1 MNETDTEDDYSDV
14 LTPPP
19 PTDSGAEFHARRA
32 VTTKMRSSRLG
43 FFLACVA
50 AAFVSALWPTNKN
63 AELELALL
71 ACAWGAGK
79 VASAFFL
86 FYFWQTTD
94 ASTRVSSPRKIAL
107 LDLIPLW
114 NLFWFFKAYAGGARA
129 GVATLELLDDNRA
142 RLIAPIRLARV
153 VGVLTIV
160 ATLCYAA
167 HLIFCALAI
176 PGLTARAFALLFSLG
191 EATNFYIGYMNS
203 HYIWAYVARVAPLAI
218 LVVQLCLRY
227 KLLAALQGIG
237 EYAQSARNT
246 EPHATEAEIAAER
259 EEARRLFA
267 DAARKNAE
275 KNF

>member
-19 PTDSGAEFHARRA
+19 PTDSGAEFYARRA

-71 ACAWGAGK
+71 ACAWGVGK

-114 NLFWFFKAYAGGARA
+114 NLF
-129 GVATLELLDDNRA
+129 
-142 RLIAPIRLARV
+142 
-153 VGVLTIV
+153 
-160 ATLCYAA
+160 
-167 HLIFCALAI
+167 
-176 PGLTARAFALLFSLG
+176 
-191 EATNFYIGYMNS
+191 
-203 HYIWAYVARVAPLAI
+203 
-218 LVVQLCLRY
+218 
-227 KLLAALQGIG
+227 
-237 EYAQSARNT
+237 
-246 EPHATEAEIAAER
+246 
-259 EEARRLFA
+259 
-267 DAARKNAE
+267 
-275 KNF
+275 

>member
-1 MNETDTEDDYSDV
+1 MNDGNMEDDYRDV
-14 LTPPP
+14 LAPPP
-19 PTDSGAEFHARRA
+19 SADSGAEFHARRA
-32 VTTKMRSSRLG
+32 VATKMRSSRLG
-43 FFLACVA
+43 FFLACVVA
-50 AAFVSALWPTNKN
+50 AIVSALWPTNKN

-94 ASTRVSSPRKIAL
+94 KSTRVATPRKIAL
-107 LDLIPLW
+107 LDLVPLW

-142 RLIAPIRLARV
+142 RLVAPIRLARV

-167 HLIFCALAI
+167 HLIYLAFAI
-176 PGLTARAFALLFSLG
+176 PDLTARAFALLLSLG

-237 EYAQSARNT
+237 AYAQSARNT
-246 EPHATEAEIAAER
+246 DPLATETEIAAER

-267 DAARKNAE
+267 DAARKDAE
-275 KNF
+275 K

>member
-1 MNETDTEDDYSDV
+1 MNDGNMEDDYRDV
-14 LTPPP
+14 LAPPP
-19 PTDSGAEFHARRA
+19 SADSGAEFHARRA
-32 VTTKMRSSRLG
+32 MTTKMRSSRLG
-43 FFLACVA
+43 FFLACVVA
-50 AAFVSALWPTNKN
+50 AIVSALWPTNKN

-94 ASTRVSSPRKIAL
+94 KSTRVAAPRVVAL
-107 LDLIPLW
+107 LDLVPLW

-142 RLIAPIRLARV
+142 RLVAPIRLARV

-167 HLIFCALAI
+167 HLIYLAFAI
-176 PGLTARAFALLFSLG
+176 PDLTARAFALLLSLG

-203 HYIWAYVARVAPLAI
+203 HYIWAYVARVVPLAI

-237 EYAQSARNT
+237 AYAQSARNT
-246 EPHATEAEIAAER
+246 DPLATEAEIAAER

-275 KNF
+275 K

>member
-1 MNETDTEDDYSDV
+1 MNNGDPGYDYRDV
-14 LTPPP
+14 LEPPP
-19 PTDSGAEFHARRA
+19 SADSGAEFHARRA
-32 VTTKMRSSRLG
+32 ATMKMRSSRLG
-43 FFLACVA
+43 FFLACVV

-94 ASTRVSSPRKIAL
+94 ESTRVASPRKISL
-107 LDLIPLW
+107 LDLVPLW
-114 NLFWFFKAYAGGARA
+114 NLFWFFKAYVGGARA

-142 RLIAPIRLARV
+142 RLAAPIRLARV

-167 HLIFCALAI
+167 HLICLSLAI
-176 PGLTARAFALLFSLG
+176 PDLTARAFALLLSLG

-203 HYIWAYVARVAPLAI
+203 HYIWAYVARVVPLAI

-246 EPHATEAEIAAER
+246 DPLATEAEIAAER

-267 DAARKNAE
+267 DAARKDAE
-275 KNF
+275 K

>member
-1 MNETDTEDDYSDV
+1 MNNGDPGYDYRDV
-14 LTPPP
+14 LEPPP
-19 PTDSGAEFHARRA
+19 SADSGAEFHARRA
-32 VTTKMRSSRLG
+32 ATTKMRSSLLG
-43 FFLACVA
+43 FFLACVV

-94 ASTRVSSPRKIAL
+94 ESTRVATPRKIAL
-107 LDLIPLW
+107 LDLVPLW
-114 NLFWFFKAYAGGARA
+114 NLFWFFKAYVGGARA

-142 RLIAPIRLARV
+142 RLAAPIRLARV

-167 HLIFCALAI
+167 HLICLALAI
-176 PGLTARAFALLFSLG
+176 PDLTARAFALLLSLG

-203 HYIWAYVARVAPLAI
+203 HYIWAYVARVVPLAI

-246 EPHATEAEIAAER
+246 DPLATETEIAAER

-267 DAARKNAE
+267 DAARKDAE
-275 KNF
+275 K

>member
-1 MNETDTEDDYSDV
+1 MSDV
-14 LTPPP
+14 EVGATLASRTP
-19 PTDSGAEFHARRA
+19 SGRDCLQWRSRGQMQMHAADREVVRIPIIDGDPI
-32 VTTKMRSSRLG
+32 RQGGQWQNRLNRHG
-43 FFLACVA
+43 L
-50 AAFVSALWPTNKN
+50 
-63 AELELALL
+63 
-71 ACAWGAGK
+71 
-79 VASAFFL
+79 
-86 FYFWQTTD
+86 YFWQTTD

-167 HLIFCALAI
+167 HLIFWALAI

-275 KNF
+275 KKF

>member
-1 MNETDTEDDYSDV
+1 MNNGDPGYDYRDV
-14 LTPPP
+14 LEPPP
-19 PTDSGAEFHARRA
+19 SADSGAEFHARRA
-32 VTTKMRSSRLG
+32 ATTKMRSSRLG
-43 FFLACVA
+43 FFFACVV

-94 ASTRVSSPRKIAL
+94 ESTRVASPRKIAL
-107 LDLIPLW
+107 LDLVPLW
-114 NLFWFFKAYAGGARA
+114 SLFWFFKAYVGGARA

-142 RLIAPIRLARV
+142 RLAAPIRLARV

-167 HLIFCALAI
+167 HLICLALAI
-176 PGLTARAFALLFSLG
+176 PDLTARAFALLLSLG

-203 HYIWAYVARVAPLAI
+203 HYIWAYVARVVPLAI

-246 EPHATEAEIAAER
+246 DPLATEAEIAAER

-267 DAARKNAE
+267 DAARKDAE
-275 KNF
+275 K

>member
-1 MNETDTEDDYSDV
+1 MI
-14 LTPPP
+14 
-19 PTDSGAEFHARRA
+19 AA
-32 VTTKMRSSRLG
+32 KMRSSRLG
-43 FFLACVA
+43 FFLACVV

-94 ASTRVSSPRKIAL
+94 ESTRVASPRKIAL
-107 LDLIPLW
+107 LDLVPLW
-114 NLFWFFKAYAGGARA
+114 NLFWFFKAYVGGARA

-142 RLIAPIRLARV
+142 RLAAPIRLARV

-167 HLIFCALAI
+167 HLICLALAI
-176 PGLTARAFALLFSLG
+176 PDLTARAFALLLSLG

-203 HYIWAYVARVAPLAI
+203 HYIWAYVARVVPLAI

-246 EPHATEAEIAAER
+246 DPLATEAEIAAER

-267 DAARKNAE
+267 DAARKDAE
-275 KNF
+275 K